1 MNIKFAGSSV
11 QVLLAQNEITRE
23 IWFVQKKEIHLQTD
37 FNKVYTLYWYWV
49 ARITR
54 VEDIRPA
61 KSDRGEDDVSAE
73 EEQVGDAEGAQ

>member
-1 MNIKFAGSSV
+1 MSKRKFKLNIKSAGSSV
-11 QVLLAQNEITRE
+11 QVLLSQTEITRE
-23 IWFVQKKEIHLQTD
+23 TRNTFANSLH
-37 FNKVYTLYWYWV
+37 TLYWYWV

-73 EEQVGDAEGAQ
+73 EEQVGDAEGAE